1 MQTPEGIDIPEPPDM
16 SPLVQAYQT
25 PTAPFDQDS
34 VEELLQKAQD
44 TFQTFND
51 FGALKP
57 LLEAF
62 LGSDTEQ
69 SSSALALTGQT
80 ETSLMP
86 VDVGGQEVQGDGY
99 LEIERICAGWNN
111 ATLPSKEE
119 NGYVHVIMVF
129 HDTGIEAV
137 VWGEA
142 VECKYLVDG
151 QQLLLDGEVRIHTG
165 EILQSLWAS
174 TASDPQQTQALELLV
189 DFDGTMK
196 LGEEVVASE
205 FNFKFILSQER
216 AEFSLETPQ
225 GNLLFFLEETQQGF
239 IGSNGT
245 WICNF
250 NTRTCEQR

>member
-1 MQTPEGIDIPEPPDM
+1 MEVDIPEPPNMD
-16 SPLVQAYQT
+16 SLLSQYET
-25 PTAPFDQDS
+25 PTAPFDQSS
-34 VEELLQKAQD
+34 VEELLQQAQE

-57 LLEAF
+57 LIEAF

-69 SSSALALTGQT
+69 STSALAITGQT
-80 ETSLMP
+80 ETALMP

-99 LEIERICAGWNN
+99 LEIERICAGWD
-111 ATLPSKEE
+111 ATPTPSKDN
-119 NGYVHVIMVF
+119 NGYVHIIMVF

-142 VECKYLVDG
+142 VNCKYLVNG
-151 QQLLLDGEVRIHTG
+151 RKLLLDGEVRIHTG
-165 EILQSLWAS
+165 EILQSFWSSNAG
-174 TASDPQQTQALELLV
+174 DPQQTQALELLV
-189 DFDGTMK
+189 DFNGSMRLDQ
-196 LGEEVVASE
+196 EVIASE

-225 GNLLFFLEETQQGF
+225 GNLLFFLDKTQQGF

-245 WICNF
+245 WICDF
-250 NTRTCEQR
+250 NTRTCEQP